1 MSAAIDSQELARFV
15 AEAMHL
21 VTVDLEP
28 IDVDCAWPVY
38 MARPLGGDPFF
49 VKLTT
54 TEPAERTVAFLREA
68 KSPLLPRVLT
78 EKLPVFERYS
88 VLCLEWRP
96 STRVNAEEM
105 NEAQAA
111 SFLAGCVELSKT
123 LNAFTGAV
131 RPLEEGD
138 SPRGEYNELVCYSL
152 RHPLCARLMDALLSL
167 PLEEREF
174 GDRPLV
180 TIHGDLQ
187 PRNYGFTGDRF
198 SVVYDTDDL
207 TEGLACEDATYAFT
221 ERLRKSGLSRRRRR
235 RLIELFLAMV
245 SASPWPKADWLLA
258 VNHARLTIAARRL
271 TKRPNSLFIAFDIR
285 RRDKPLRELADAL
298 RRYHA

>member
-1 MSAAIDSQELARFV
+1 MSAAVDMETLARFV

-21 VTVDLEP
+21 VTLDLEP

-38 MARPLGGDPFF
+38 MARPLGGETFF
-49 VKLTT
+49 VKLTEA
-54 TEPAERTVAFLREA
+54 EPAERTLSFLREA
-68 KSPLLPRVLT
+68 QSPLLPRALID
-78 EKLPVFERYS
+78 KSPLFNRYS

-105 NEAQAA
+105 NDAQAA
-111 SFLAGCVELSKT
+111 SFLAGCVDFSKT
-123 LNAFTGAV
+123 LNEFTGAV

-152 RHPLCARLMDALLSL
+152 RHPLFAKLLKPLLSL
-167 PLEEREF
+167 PKEERDF
-174 GDRPLV
+174 SGHRLV

-198 SVVYDTDDL
+198 SVIYDTDDL

-221 ERLRKSGLSRRRRR
+221 ERLRKSSLSSAARK
-235 RLIELFLAMV
+235 RLISRFLEMV
-245 SASPWPKADWLLA
+245 SASPWPKEEWLLA

-271 TKRPNSLFIAFDIR
+271 AKRPNSLFIAFDIR
-285 RRDKPLRELADAL
+285 RRDKPLRALADAL
-298 RRYHA
+298 RSHHA